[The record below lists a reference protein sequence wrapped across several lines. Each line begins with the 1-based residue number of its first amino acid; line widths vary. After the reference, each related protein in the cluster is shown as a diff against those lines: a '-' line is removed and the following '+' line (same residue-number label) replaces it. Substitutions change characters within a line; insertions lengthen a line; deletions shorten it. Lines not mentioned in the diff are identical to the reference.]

1 MASINVIEWIQKYAK
16 HIGSDVLEVGAKRYK
31 KNTHLGLREF
41 LAEKLPRS
49 RLIGCDISAGEG
61 VDVVL
66 DITAPLQVVKS
77 TLRNQTFDSVFCVS
91 VLEHIPDVSTACKNI
106 HALLNPGGALFVSVP
121 FVFRYHG
128 YPGDL
133 WRFTPEAVTYLF
145 PDIDFLDYKH
155 STVTTLEQADRM
167 SLKNENLEKMNRHL
181 YRPKSREDK
190 VARKGAKQAGETVE
204 AYSLAPAMI
213 NMFGFKK

>member
-1 MASINVIEWIQKYAK
+1 MASINVIDWIRKYTK

-31 KNTHLGLREF
+31 DHAYLGLREF
-41 LAEKLPRS
+41 FLEKLPHNK
-49 RLIGCDISAGEG
+49 LIGCDISAGEG

-66 DITAPLQVVKS
+66 DITAPSQVVKS
-77 TLRNQTFDSVFCVS
+77 TLRGKTFDTVFCIS
-91 VLEHIPDVSTACKNI
+91 VLEHIPDVFSACKNI
-106 HALLNPGGALFVSVP
+106 STLLNPGGALFISVP

-145 PDIDFLDYKH
+145 PDIDFVDYQY
-155 STVTTLEQADRM
+155 STITTLEQGDRM
-167 SLKNENLEKMNRHL
+167 SLKNSNLEKMNRFI
-181 YRPKSREDK
+181 YRPRSREDK
-190 VARKGAKQAGETVE
+190 VARKEAKQGGETVE

-213 NMFGFKK
+213 NMLGFKK

>member
-1 MASINVIEWIQKYAK
+1 MASINVIEWIEKYAK

-31 KNTHLGLREF
+31 EHTYLGLREF

-49 RLIGCDISAGEG
+49 KLVGCDISAGEG

-77 TLRNQTFDSVFCVS
+77 TLRNKTFDSVFCVS
-91 VLEHIPDVSTACKNI
+91 VLEHIPDVFSASRNI
-106 HALLNPGGALFVSVP
+106 SALLNPGGALFVSVP

-145 PDIDFLDYKH
+145 PDVDFLDYKY
-155 STVTTLEQADRM
+155 STVTTLEQDDRM
-167 SLKNENLEKMNRHL
+167 SLKDGNLEKMNRFL

-190 VARKGAKQAGETVE
+190 VARKEAKQAGESVE